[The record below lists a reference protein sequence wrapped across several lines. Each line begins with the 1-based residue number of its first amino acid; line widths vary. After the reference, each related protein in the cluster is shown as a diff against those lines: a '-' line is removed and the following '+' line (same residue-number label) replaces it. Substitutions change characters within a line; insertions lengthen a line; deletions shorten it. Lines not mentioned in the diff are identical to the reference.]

1 MKRRKVYIQE
11 SSVGKVYHLGC
22 LLCSQCGKSFSEDDA
37 PKLAND
43 GEFDFVEMRVLVSV
57 YYLFLLNHSRIS
69 DSQFESANT

>member
-1 MKRRKVYIQE
+1 MKRRKVSIQE

-43 GEFDFVEMRVLVSV
+43 GEFVE
-57 YYLFLLNHSRIS
+57 II
-69 DSQFESANT
+69 